1 MLDDLFDYCFPI
13 LDKIGH
19 KLDSVEDD
27 MFERR
32 AEDVVR
38 DLSNVKQEIISYRKI
53 IKPERTTLRVLER
66 RVERFLPE
74 ELDLYFDDIVDASE
88 RIWDLLD
95 NYKEVVEGLE
105 STNESVI
112 SHRQNDVL
120 RILTVFSA
128 TLLPLTL
135 LASVFGMNVDF
146 PGFGTRARV
155 LGDRRGDARRRRRP
169 ARLLPLEALDLS
181 PMDVVRA
188 GRADGFGAR
197 RLGEQVAA
205 RSATIWRT
213 PHQRRLLV
221 ALVSASLAALA
232 FAHIAED
239 YVTNDPLARWDV
251 QFARWLAGERSPAG
265 TDVFSVFTF
274 FGSPAVA
281 LAISAVVFVILYRR
295 RLLVQA
301 ALLPLVLGGAE
312 LLNLILKL
320 SFHRTRPDVAF
331 VQIDSYSFPSG
342 HAMISAAAY
351 GALAYLAWPHL
362 RTHRRRALLV
372 AATALVVALIGFS
385 RLYLGVHYLSD
396 VLAGVA
402 GGVFWLSLSIAL
414 HSLYGDRFAAW
425 FAGTRAD
432 RLGRRLTRS

>member
-1 MLDDLFDYCFPI
+1 
-13 LDKIGH
+13 
-19 KLDSVEDD
+19 
-27 MFERR
+27 
-32 AEDVVR
+32 
-38 DLSNVKQEIISYRKI
+38 
-53 IKPERTTLRVLER
+53 
-66 RVERFLPE
+66 
-74 ELDLYFDDIVDASE
+74 
-88 RIWDLLD
+88 
-95 NYKEVVEGLE
+95 
-105 STNESVI
+105 
-112 SHRQNDVL
+112 
-120 RILTVFSA
+120 
-128 TLLPLTL
+128 
-135 LASVFGMNVDF
+135 
-146 PGFGTRARV
+146 
-155 LGDRRGDARRRRRP
+155 
-169 ARLLPLEALDLS
+169 
-181 PMDVVRA
+181 MDVVRA
-188 GRADGFGAR
+188 GRAEGFSAR

-205 RSATIWRT
+205 RSLTIWQT
-213 PHQRRLLV
+213 PHQRHLLV
-221 ALVSASLAALA
+221 ALASAFLAALA

-251 QFARWLAGERSPAG
+251 QFARWLVGERSPAG
-265 TDVFSVFTF
+265 TDVFRVFTF

-281 LAISAVVFVILYRR
+281 LAISAVVFVGLYRR

-351 GALAYLAWPHL
+351 GALAYLAWPQL
-362 RTHRRRALLV
+362 RTHGRRALLV

-414 HSLYGDRFAAW
+414 HTLYGDRFAAW
-425 FAGTRAD
+425 FAGSRAD
-432 RLGRRLTRS
+432 RFGRRLTRS

>member
-1 MLDDLFDYCFPI
+1 
-13 LDKIGH
+13 
-19 KLDSVEDD
+19 
-27 MFERR
+27 
-32 AEDVVR
+32 
-38 DLSNVKQEIISYRKI
+38 
-53 IKPERTTLRVLER
+53 
-66 RVERFLPE
+66 
-74 ELDLYFDDIVDASE
+74 
-88 RIWDLLD
+88 
-95 NYKEVVEGLE
+95 
-105 STNESVI
+105 
-112 SHRQNDVL
+112 
-120 RILTVFSA
+120 
-128 TLLPLTL
+128 
-135 LASVFGMNVDF
+135 
-146 PGFGTRARV
+146 
-155 LGDRRGDARRRRRP
+155 
-169 ARLLPLEALDLS
+169 
-181 PMDVVRA
+181 MDVVRA
-188 GRADGFGAR
+188 GRAEGFGAR

-362 RTHRRRALLV
+362 RTYRRRALLV